1 MHHHIRKPI
10 FSLEGF
16 AIAAF
21 IGISTSMTFSL
32 FWVREITAEPS
43 ITNSPSPS
51 KNSDSHSQGYLEPIK
66 LDQKADPL
74 QLPTKPEEVK
84 LQIVQPITLEQA
96 ILIAQ
101 EHNRELQIA
110 ERTLQRN
117 QAALRQVQATQL
129 PALNLE
135 TEFANERDAK
145 DTLDELKKGEVE
157 QTGNLLTGKLEL
169 SYDLFNGGRR
179 SAKISAAEALVRS
192 DQLEV
197 TRLKEQVRLEISN
210 AYYDL
215 QEASEQV
222 RITQAATQNAQKSLI
237 DAEAL
242 EKGGRVSKY
251 DILKSRVQLANA
263 EQEFVQAQSALEIAR
278 RQLLPLLGLVQS
290 IDFTTSDPV
299 QPQGQ
304 WQQSLEESII
314 LAFKNRPELEQQL
327 SQRQI
332 SEQQRTIALSET
344 QPQIG
349 LFANYQV
356 RDNLSDRFNTVDGY
370 AVGIRLRWNLFD
382 GGAALA
388 GAQQEEA
395 NKAIAETRFVDTRNQ
410 IRFQVERAYKTLQ
423 ANTRNIKTSEF
434 ALKQAKEGLEIARLQ
449 FKAEVATQ
457 LDVIVA
463 ENELTRAEVNRIK
476 SILNYNRALAAL
488 QRAVSNRNSSKGVSN

>member
-1 MHHHIRKPI
+1 M
-10 FSLEGF
+10 
-16 AIAAF
+16 
-21 IGISTSMTFSL
+21 
-32 FWVREITAEPS
+32 
-43 ITNSPSPS
+43 
-51 KNSDSHSQGYLEPIK
+51 
-66 LDQKADPL
+66 
-74 QLPTKPEEVK
+74 
-84 LQIVQPITLEQA
+84 
-96 ILIAQ
+96 
-101 EHNRELQIA
+101 
-110 ERTLQRN
+110 
-117 QAALRQVQATQL
+117 
-129 PALNLE
+129 
-135 TEFANERDAK
+135 
-145 DTLDELKKGEVE
+145 
-157 QTGNLLTGKLEL
+157 

-222 RITQAATQNAQKSLI
+222 RITQAATQNAQKSLV

-251 DILKSRVQLANA
+251 DILKSRVQLANS

-290 IDFTTSDPV
+290 IDFTASDPV

-423 ANTRNIKTSEF
+423 ANTKNIKTSEF

-488 QRAVSNRNSSKGVSN
+488 QRAVSNRNSSKEVSK